1 MSVLCRDAV
10 LASAHGRSGHG
21 GEAIAARRK
30 RVISAFFAI
39 FVTDDGVLPCP
50 MARRSE
56 APRSRPP
63 NPSGVGLSD
72 RAGLHRRLG
81 WADRQRPSRSGGP
94 ENDGPF
100 AVERPWLAS
109 EDRPQGRSLPAAGRK
124 H

>member
-1 MSVLCRDAV
+1 
-10 LASAHGRSGHG
+10 
-21 GEAIAARRK
+21 
-30 RVISAFFAI
+30 
-39 FVTDDGVLPCP
+39 

-109 EDRPQGRSLPAAGRK
+109 EDRPQGRSLPTAGRK
-124 H
+124 HRGGARRRPRTAENRLASLLSEPSWAIGL